1 MDELLDMLGN
11 ETRRGI
17 LQLLSERPCYVSE
30 LSQQLNIGQKA
41 IIEHLELMRQLG
53 ILEARLQKI
62 EKGRPRKYFGISQ
75 DVILEV
81 RIGQDDFNVQTLYPD
96 ISEDIL
102 KDFPN
107 LREVNEQLKKM
118 EGLQGERRI
127 ENLEMVLEELDEE
140 HRKITNAKKVL
151 EYLRN
156 RVRYD
161 LKKEMLEEEMR
172 NFF

>member
-1 MDELLDMLGN
+1 MRMEDILDILGN

-30 LSQQLNIGQKA
+30 LSQELNIGQKA

-53 ILEARLQKI
+53 ILEARHQKI
-62 EKGRPRKYFGISQ
+62 EKGRPRKYFGISR
-75 DVILEV
+75 DFILEV

-96 ISEDIL
+96 ISEGIL

-107 LREVNEQLKKM
+107 LSEINDQLKEI

-127 ENLEMVLEELDEE
+127 EKLE
-140 HRKITNAKKVL
+140 KVL
-151 EYLRN
+151 G
-156 RVRYD
+156 
-161 LKKEMLEEEMR
+161 
-172 NFF
+172 